1 MSKYEITGETIAF
14 GIILPSLIAI
24 FLARYCWMIT
34 ARKKSLVDYDKK
46 GRELMKERVNADYVL
61 LKQLGI
67 DKGYT
72 FGWGIIVNIDEAIA
86 TNSMVRDEVVIQR
99 GQEPRGS
106 SEYLES
112 AREPVGYCGCCTSVC
127 AMDYGSS
134 EPLYTRGSD
143 NTKSESCCL
152 ESCDCCRMYI
162 PKDNEKTKDVKYV
175 RVQYLNKIWNSKA
188 EIAIRNLEKMLKA
201 TKESEE
207 VATLAAAYA
216 NSYNQKTVAT
226 SNINIEM
233 TRDTKPLVTNQVLS
247 NMYAEY
253 AKHHMPNM
261 PNNMNMPNMN
271 MPNMPNTNNVGQNV
285 SGVGFCGECGAPRYQ
300 QDGKFCVECGV
311 RFWKPDA

>member
-1 MSKYEITGETIAF
+1 MPA
-14 GIILPSLIAI
+14 
-24 FLARYCWMIT
+24 
-34 ARKKSLVDYDKK
+34 
-46 GRELMKERVNADYVL
+46 
-61 LKQLGI
+61 
-67 DKGYT
+67 
-72 FGWGIIVNIDEAIA
+72 
-86 TNSMVRDEVVIQR
+86 
-99 GQEPRGS
+99 
-106 SEYLES
+106 
-112 AREPVGYCGCCTSVC
+112 
-127 AMDYGSS
+127 
-134 EPLYTRGSD
+134 
-143 NTKSESCCL
+143 
-152 ESCDCCRMYI
+152 
-162 PKDNEKTKDVKYV
+162 
-175 RVQYLNKIWNSKA
+175 KA

-233 TRDTKPLVTNQVLS
+233 TRDLSLVTNQVLS

-271 MPNMPNTNNVGQNV
+271 MPNMPNTNNVGQNG